1 MTAHINDIR
10 QRWRSLERDSAM
22 EEIFGQCSNMA
33 IPLELGVEFL
43 ETATPG
49 LSQPAHC
56 FATVNVTK
64 EMTIEL

>member
-1 MTAHINDIR
+1 
-10 QRWRSLERDSAM
+10 
-22 EEIFGQCSNMA
+22 MA